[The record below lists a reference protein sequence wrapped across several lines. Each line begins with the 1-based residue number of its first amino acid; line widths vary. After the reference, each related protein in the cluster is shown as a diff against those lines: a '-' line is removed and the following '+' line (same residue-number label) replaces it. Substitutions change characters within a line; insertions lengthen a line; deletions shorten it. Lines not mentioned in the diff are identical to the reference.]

1 MDSIIGLVL
10 FIGIWVFLYGKYI
23 LHYQNTTKVRLC
35 TFNESYKE
43 EINTKIDLTKVYEIR
58 RENVNNNMIKQ
69 FEIFVDGKYI
79 FVNSNYIALKM

>member
-1 MDSIIGLVL
+1 MGSIIGLVL
-10 FIGIWVFLYGKYI
+10 FIGICVFLYSKYI

-35 TFNESYKE
+35 TFNESYKKE
-43 EINTKIDLTKVYEIR
+43 RDDKIDLTKVYEIR

-79 FVNSNYIALKM
+79 FVNSDYITLKI